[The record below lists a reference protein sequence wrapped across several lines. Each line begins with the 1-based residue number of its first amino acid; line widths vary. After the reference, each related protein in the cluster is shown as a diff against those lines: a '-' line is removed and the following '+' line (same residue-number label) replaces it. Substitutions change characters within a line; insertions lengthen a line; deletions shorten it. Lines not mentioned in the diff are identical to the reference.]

1 MEKEDTDIYD
11 NNDENFVVQDSDN
24 RGGHRAAW
32 AAGSRC
38 AD

>member
-24 RGGHRAAW
+24 RGGHIGAW